1 MPETEAMVL
10 NQARFGPCRAH
21 PFPMNVDVGMS
32 PFNWMFCDPNTMAV
46 WKKEGGKDDY
56 SLLVNRVCLSAHHY
70 SQNPG
75 LFLAHSKCSVNAA
88 GEK

>member
-56 SLLVNRVCLSAHHY
+56 SLLVNRVY
-70 SQNPG
+70 V
-75 LFLAHSKCSVNAA
+75 FLLITIARTQDSSWLVANAQ
-88 GEK
+88 